1 MAKTYKCAYKM
12 CDNLGIAVDPV
23 KYNNKYYC
31 KTCLEEMQRNT
42 DLRKKIMDTTLE
54 IIPKEIPSL
63 INKVINQW
71 IELDYSLEYILYTV
85 KYIKLN
91 KCILNHF
98 YGVRYYMNKDE
109 IKKLIKI
116 GAPPPRGTKEVAV
129 ALPVF
134 FCFKRGSS
142 SQLFFLKIRI
152 IKGVLKYE
160 RRKLKE
166 MIINN

>member
-109 IKKLIKI
+109 IKNAYDRLIKQ
-116 GAPPPRGTKEVAV
+116 K
-129 ALPVF
+129 
-134 FCFKRGSS
+134 
-142 SQLFFLKIRI
+142 
-152 IKGVLKYE
+152 
-160 RRKLKE
+160 KLKE
-166 MIINN
+166 QKDKEFEITKEEVNFKPVENNNRWSDLI